1 MKHTHFLCGSMTSW
15 ASFNISQSQP
25 ALACSFMSFEST
37 EIFIKSDILAA
48 CFRTLDPFRKSFP
61 SNILTAAFSNMDMAQ
76 LNQPHK
82 RSWYLNQAD
91 GSTVRGGH
99 NLHATSAEAV
109 VWSFCIAL
117 WWNSSHGFYQ
127 YKNSMSLKSYS
138 ISVRDV
144 WHTDSISFAEGSL
157 ECLMMTLLELPP
169 VSEECKVE
177 FLRLDDQ
184 LLVAT
189 LWEAWAHNFKMCW
202 LAL

>member
-91 GSTVRGGH
+91 GSTVRGGSQFACH
-99 NLHATSAEAV
+99 FSWSSCVIFLYCFVVKFIPWLLPIQKLYVTEILLYFSERCMAHRQHKLCWGLSGVFNDDITRAASCVRGVQGGVFEARWPV
-109 VWSFCIAL
+109 ACCNPV
-117 WWNSSHGFYQ
+117 
-127 YKNSMSLKSYS
+127 
-138 ISVRDV
+138 
-144 WHTDSISFAEGSL
+144 GSL
-157 ECLMMTLLELPP
+157 
-169 VSEECKVE
+169 SS
-177 FLRLDDQ
+177 
-184 LLVAT
+184 
-189 LWEAWAHNFKMCW
+189 
-202 LAL
+202 